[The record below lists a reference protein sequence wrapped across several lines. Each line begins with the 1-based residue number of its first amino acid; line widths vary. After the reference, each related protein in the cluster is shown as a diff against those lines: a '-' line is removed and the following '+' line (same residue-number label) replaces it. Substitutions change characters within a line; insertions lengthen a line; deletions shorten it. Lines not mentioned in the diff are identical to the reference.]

1 MIHLESLVCLACK
14 TYNNVNLF
22 DNDARRPFVGTC
34 GHSICLICANSNR
47 NQNCPV
53 CKKEGA
59 FKYGAVNYSSSSIM
73 GNFDYDIFQVIRK
86 WWMSYET
93 GTGVCS
99 KCSAHK
105 LLRVCET
112 CKLKEAIKDRDLSK
126 YSICESCSKSI
137 RFYGGKFEN
146 LRNFMDLK
154 IPLECHVC
162 HTQVENPFFD
172 NFQFQWDTEHLNL
185 ADFNFCSDCI
195 LDNHQDH
202 VTSKI
207 LIYETTYFSV
217 FPEKRK
223 EATIP
228 LLGMLLKKK
237 LFEADENI
245 KCKLRYMRMMRICE
259 KMITTFYFVNSIGS
273 RRRSNENFKKL
284 VSNMEK
290 QYNEHQQ
297 LKSPCPCLKVWKD
310 SESIMNI
317 LEENTSFCRMVENV
331 GVLEVRNECPLEFES
346 NRVEKEQLMEL
357 IRRGVKVEEP
367 QRLQIGDD
375 FDSFGLTPQS
385 WNIKK

>member
-105 LLRVCET
+105 LLR
-112 CKLKEAIKDRDLSK
+112 
-126 YSICESCSKSI
+126 
-137 RFYGGKFEN
+137 
-146 LRNFMDLK
+146 
-154 IPLECHVC
+154 
-162 HTQVENPFFD
+162 
-172 NFQFQWDTEHLNL
+172 FQWDTEHLNL

-310 SESIMNI
+310 LESIVNI
-317 LEENTSFCRMVENV
+317 LEENPSFCRMVENV

-385 WNIKK
+385 SNIKK